1 MQIKLELLS
10 HEVVSGL
17 ENKDLLSHLTVYWK
31 SVKNAQNDG
40 RTLGKLIKKSDLTNM
55 II

>member
-10 HEVVSGL
+10 HEIVSGL

-31 SVKNAQNDG
+31 GVPNAQNDG
-40 RTLGKLIKKSDLTNM
+40 RSVGKLIKKSDLTNL